1 MSNNILDDD
10 NLENAMVLKVAMAY
24 DLNTL
29 YKIKDK
35 IKEENKDLDLIDKAI
50 KKRIELD
57 HKKEIRKK
65 QKELEDKK
73 FRKAT
78 KRAMLSGLFSG
89 LFGGSKPTKPNKSD
103 LTDWEIQEI
112 NNKNYEPIN
121 FEEDNIDEDDF
132 YSDDLD

>member
-1 MSNNILDDD
+1 MTNNILDGD
-10 NLENAMVLKVAMAY
+10 NLENAMVLKVANAY

-29 YKIKDK
+29 YKIRDK

-73 FRKAT
+73 FREST

-89 LFGGSKPTKPNKSD
+89 LFGGGKPAKPNKSD
-103 LTDWEIQEI
+103 LTDWEVQEI

-121 FEEDNIDEDDF
+121 FEEENIPI
-132 YSDDLD
+132 